1 MMAGTKAA
9 ALPMEAIVL
18 AGGFG
23 TRLRHIVSDVPK
35 PMAPMDDVGTP
46 FLCYVLGDLARQG
59 IDRVIL
65 STGYKSEVIEDYF
78 GGSFQGMELV
88 YSREDEPLG
97 TGGAVKLALESCR
110 SSEVFVLNGDTFF
123 AVNLADLRAFHRDQG
138 ADFTLA
144 MKEMFDF
151 DRYGALEVSAGR
163 IQAFHEKK
171 PLHQGW
177 INGGVYCL
185 QRDLLS
191 AVVRKRFSL
200 ETDFVEKK
208 TKQLKICGF
217 PSDGYFI
224 DIGIPE
230 DYYRA
235 KREMKLK

>member
-1 MMAGTKAA
+1 MMDGERAA
-9 ALPMEAIVL
+9 DFPMEAIVL

-35 PMAPMDDVGTP
+35 PMAPMDDAGTP
-46 FLCYVLGDLARQG
+46 FLHYVLEDLARQG
-59 IDRVIL
+59 AERVIL
-65 STGYKSEVIEDYF
+65 STGYKSGVIEDYF
-78 GGSFQGMELV
+78 GGGFQGMELV

-110 SSEVFVLNGDTFF
+110 SPEVFVLNGDTFF
-123 AVNLADLRAFHRDQG
+123 AVDLAALRAFHRGQG

-144 MKEMFDF
+144 MKEMFHF
-151 DRYGALEVSAGR
+151 DRYGALEVSEGR
-163 IQAFHEKK
+163 IRAFHEKR
-171 PLHQGW
+171 PLERGW

-185 QRDLLS
+185 RRDLLTG
-191 AVVRKRFSL
+191 AGKQRFSL
-200 ETDFVEKK
+200 ETDFLEKQ

-217 PSDGYFI
+217 PSEGYFI

-235 KREMKLK
+235 QREMK